1 MAQQLKAKHFDVE
14 LGHML
19 CRQCVTA
26 YENIINASSSDTE
39 VEETPM
45 DDIDADALDDA
56 AYKMYETPRKR
67 LNTSL
72 ETVGVSPVN
81 LHGVPQHSRATSAKQ
96 KLDKVVDKY
105 TSTIAEAYNV
115 SKDVLDTSDSVFE
128 ESDEWKAAELE
139 RLHNVMREKLKTA
152 SYPEK
157 IEILTLIPDKWSR
170 EYASKQFDVGEYLIR
185 TARESKKVGGI
196 LAKHAPKKGKR
207 LPKDTL
213 DLVQSFYE
221 DDEYSRQMPG
231 KKDYVSIG
239 RNVHKPKRLV
249 LCNLSEL
256 CSAFRDKYRNIK
268 TRFSKFCTQRPKWC
282 VLARSSDTHFICICN
297 TDQNAVLL
305 FDAIDWW

>member
-19 CRQCVTA
+19 CRQCITA
-26 YENIINASSSDTE
+26 YENIVNASSSDTE
-39 VEETPM
+39 VEETP
-45 DDIDADALDDA
+45 
-56 AYKMYETPRKR
+56 RKR
-67 LNTSL
+67 LNKSL

-81 LHGVPQHSRATSAKQ
+81 LHGALQHSRATSAKQ

-170 EYASKQFDVGEYLIR
+170 DYASKQFDVGEYLIR
-185 TARESKKVGGI
+185 TALESKKVGGI
-196 LAKHAPKKGKR
+196 LAKHAPKKV
-207 LPKDTL
+207 KDFQKIL
-213 DLVQSFYE
+213 
-221 DDEYSRQMPG
+221 
-231 KKDYVSIG
+231 SI
-239 RNVHKPKRLV
+239 
-249 LCNLSEL
+249 
-256 CSAFRDKYRNIK
+256 
-268 TRFSKFCTQRPKWC
+268 
-282 VLARSSDTHFICICN
+282 
-297 TDQNAVLL
+297 
-305 FDAIDWW
+305 

>member
-1 MAQQLKAKHFDVE
+1 MPQQLKAKHFDVE

-19 CRQCVTA
+19 CRQCITA
-26 YENIINASSSDTE
+26 YENIVNASSSDTE

-45 DDIDADALDDA
+45 DDTDVDALDGA

-67 LNTSL
+67 LNKSL

-81 LHGVPQHSRATSAKQ
+81 LHGALQHSRATSAKQ

-128 ESDEWKAAELE
+128 QSDEWKAAELE

-170 EYASKQFDVGEYLIR
+170 DYASKQFDVGEYLIR
-185 TARESKKVGGI
+185 TAHESKKVGGI
-196 LAKHAPKKGKR
+196 LAKHAPKKV
-207 LPKDTL
+207 KDFQKIL
-213 DLVQSFYE
+213 SIK
-221 DDEYSRQMPG
+221 S
-231 KKDYVSIG
+231 KVSMKMMSTVG
-239 RNVHKPKRLV
+239 RCLER
-249 LCNLSEL
+249 
-256 CSAFRDKYRNIK
+256 R
-268 TRFSKFCTQRPKWC
+268 TM
-282 VLARSSDTHFICICN
+282 
-297 TDQNAVLL
+297 
-305 FDAIDWW
+305 